1 MKKFI
6 LSLAV
11 VALAWSCATDG
22 TEDIKQLAGDKTVI
36 EAELASVRTHIAEDG
51 FKVLWSKGDKIGVVL
66 ADNSIVPFTLQDAY
80 AGKAVGCFEG
90 TLAAGAE
97 VKSAIYPY
105 SASGVTIAREQ
116 SIASTSTEIGSGDVA
131 VATYENSKLNFTSK
145 VALLAVSFKNIDG
158 SPIAGKKIQTVKV
171 TGNQKDYSGGFTYN
185 TDDVTAALT
194 KGATYPEVSLKFTDE
209 PTLSADVKGYLA
221 VNPIIAQNDEIS
233 IFVKAADEWYQYNTV
248 VKTAMV
254 AGTRYNLPI
263 DAAQLKK
270 TIHVDWSCYI
280 GGYCKGSVPAIDD
293 NGNVYLSISVD
304 SKVYKINNSGTK
316 AWGVSPGYDKGDR
329 QGVSVAIEADG
340 SCVYTA
346 DHGSTAAKRGLYILN
361 GSNGSVKGT
370 FLNEK
375 FYNKG
380 NTPSININ
388 AHTTPAYD
396 ANYIYIG
403 NGGST
408 GTVCVVNKSDYSRK
422 AYIGTG
428 ATSNGPAG
436 GCASPFAFSSTG
448 TFMFGASYG
457 YFVTNSN
464 DLINSTTGY
473 ANTKQRIYHDNNSTW
488 NGGYN
493 QGAAVGKINGEE
505 HFFYHVYEETGS
517 VNIIAAV
524 KANGSTATPTY
535 KHTINHTMAEKN
547 TIQDQGGLIVGTNG
561 EVIVP
566 LKNKTGLKGGLYA
579 VGTDG
584 ALAWEYRTGT
594 GVSGAAALDNAGNIH
609 FADESG
615 FYYIIKPDY
624 AKKSATL
631 VLKVRTVD
639 LMRNAGIDIAE
650 NYSKVW
656 SSVMLDK
663 SGKIYLATN
672 LSNQCYVLRMSYH
685 GTTGMGTSMWPVKF
699 GNQYHS
705 GQPNIAK

>member
-11 VALAWSCATDG
+11 VALAWGCATDG

-97 VKSAIYPY
+97 VKTAIYPY

-116 SIASTSTEIGSGDVA
+116 SVASTSTEIGSGDVA
-131 VATYENSKLNFTSK
+131 VATYENGKLNFTSK

-158 SPIAGKKIQTVKV
+158 SAIAGKKIQTVKV

-346 DHGSTAAKRGLYILN
+346 DHGSTVAKRGLYILN
-361 GSNGSVKGT
+361 GSDGSVKGT

-428 ATSNGPAG
+428 ATANGPAG

-448 TFMFGASYG
+448 TFMFGAGYG
-457 YFVTNSN
+457 SFIVDKNA
-464 DLINSTTGY
+464 LINSTTGY
-473 ANTKQRIYHDNNSTW
+473 ADVIRRIEATSAK
-488 NGGYN
+488 GGYV
-493 QGAAVGKINGEE
+493 QGAVVTKINGVE
-505 HFFYHVYEETGS
+505 HFVYHKYDESSGKENYIVAYKADGS
-517 VNIIAAV
+517 
-524 KANGSTATPTY
+524 NGTATFRHQVADKPNATL
-535 KHTINHTMAEKN
+535 
-547 TIQDQGGLIVGTNG
+547 QDQGGLIVGTNG

-566 LKNKTGLKGGLYA
+566 LKHKTGLKGGLYA

-639 LMRNAGIDIAE
+639 LMRNAGVDIAE

>member
-11 VALAWSCATDG
+11 VALAWGCTTDG
-22 TEDIKQLAGDKTVI
+22 TEDVKQLAGDKTVI

-66 ADNSIVPFTLQDAY
+66 ADDSIVPFTLQDAY

-90 TLAAGAE
+90 TLAASAE

-116 SIASTSTEIGSGDVA
+116 SVASTSTEISSGDVA
-131 VATYENSKLNFTSK
+131 VATYENGKLNFTSK

-158 SPIAGKKIQTVKV
+158 SMIAGKKIQTVKV

-185 TDDVTAALT
+185 TSDVTAALT

-233 IFVKAADEWYQYNTV
+233 IFVKADDEWYQYNTV

-270 TIHVDWSCYI
+270 SIVADWACYL
-280 GGYCKGSVPAIDD
+280 GGYNKGAVPAVDD
-293 NGNVYLSISVD
+293 NGNVYLNVSVD
-304 SKVYKINNSGTK
+304 GKVYKINNQGTK
-316 AWGVSPGYDKGDR
+316 VWGVSPGYDKGDR
-329 QGVSVAIEADG
+329 QGVSVAVEADG

-346 DHGSTAAKRGLYILN
+346 DHGSTVAKRGLYILN

-388 AHTTPAYD
+388 NHTAPAYD

-428 ATSNGPAG
+428 ATAGGPAG

-448 TFMFGASYG
+448 TFMFGAGYG
-457 YFVTNSN
+457 NFIVDKNA
-464 DLINSTTGY
+464 LINSTTGY
-473 ANTKQRIYHDNNSTW
+473 ADVIRRVESTSAK
-488 NGGYN
+488 GGYV
-493 QGAAVGKINGEE
+493 QGAVVTKINGVE
-505 HFFYHVYEETGS
+505 HFVYHKYDESSGKENYIVAY
-517 VNIIAAV
+517 
-524 KANGSTATPTY
+524 KADGSTGTATFRHQVADKPDATL
-535 KHTINHTMAEKN
+535 
-547 TIQDQGGLIVGTNG
+547 QDQGGLIVGANG

-566 LKNKTGLKGGLYA
+566 LKHKTNLNGGLYA

-584 ALAWEYRTGT
+584 ALSWEYRTGT
-594 GVSGAAALDNAGNIH
+594 SISGAAALDNAGNVH

-615 FYYIIKPDY
+615 FYYIVKPNY
-624 AKKSATL
+624 TNKSATL
-631 VLKVRTVD
+631 VAKVRTVD
-639 LMRNAGIDIAE
+639 LMRNAGIDIGNE
-650 NYSKVW
+650 KYSKAW
-656 SSVMLDK
+656 TSVALDK
-663 SGKIYLATN
+663 NGKLYLATSIN
-672 LSNQCYVLRMSYH
+672 NQCYVVRLSYH
-685 GTTGMGTSMWPVKF
+685 ETTGLGNSMWPVKF

-705 GQPNIAK
+705 GQPNIVSAQ